1 MTIVLKG
8 MTWSHPRGHDPL
20 VACSRAWLERTGVS
34 IEWDKRSLQD
44 FESYPVEELARRYDL
59 IIIDHPHVGQVV
71 AENCLLPL
79 DTAERRAD
87 CHALARR
94 AVGCSY
100 DSYVFAGRLWALPVD
115 TATQVQAWV
124 PGRIGGPVRDWDD
137 MMQLSAAGRVAW
149 PLRPPHSLMSFFSL
163 AAHLGLACNPVAPPL
178 TTTKAVE
185 EVLPRLQA
193 LYDRIDPQCLEADP
207 IAVYEA
213 MAEPGSPIACVP
225 LIYGYANYAA
235 DGFRATRIGFAD
247 IPVIGGRPPAG
258 TTLGGT
264 YCDEAFHG
272 PDLGNW
278 SLLCV
283 ADPPGVL
290 SDEDPSVRS
299 ARLRSQ
305 AFAYAREHLD
315 RLPVVVAARLGRSVD
330 LFGLDRLVDQD
341 EGEERYRW
349 ASWAGIVAWW
359 VLAPLAVIGVRRID
373 RVSRRL
379 LLVPVVT
386 VWITTVLFY
395 GAHRIRSPLEPTV
408 VVGAAVA
415 IATWSATRWRSR
427 ASADT
432 GDVA

>member
-20 VACSRAWLERTGVS
+20 VACSRAWLERTGVA

-79 DTAERRAD
+79 DTAERKAD
-87 CHALARR
+87 CDALARR
-94 AVGCSY
+94 AVGRSF

-124 PGRIGGPVRDWDD
+124 PGRIGGPVRNWDD
-137 MMQLSAAGRVAW
+137 MMQLAAAGRVAL

-163 AAHLGLACNPVAPPL
+163 AAHLGLACNSVAPPL
-178 TTTKAVE
+178 TTTKVVE

-193 LYDRIDPQCLEADP
+193 LYDRIDPQCMAMDP

-235 DGFRATRIGFAD
+235 DGFRQTRIAFAD

-264 YCDEAFHG
+264 GLAVSAFSRHPQAATDFAFHVASG
-272 PDLGNW
+272 PVQAGLYAEAGGQPGH
-278 SLLCV
+278 
-283 ADPPGVL
+283 ADAWESEAVN
-290 SDEDPSVRS
+290 
-299 ARLRSQ
+299 A
-305 AFAYAREHLD
+305 
-315 RLPVVVAARLGRSVD
+315 PVHD
-330 LFGLDRLVDQD
+330 F
-341 EGEERYRW
+341 YR
-349 ASWAGIVAWW
+349 
-359 VLAPLAVIGVRRID
+359 
-373 RVSRRL
+373 
-379 LLVPVVT
+379 
-386 VWITTVLFY
+386 
-395 GAHRIRSPLEPTV
+395 
-408 VVGAAVA
+408 
-415 IATWSATRWRSR
+415 ATRQTLEGAWVRPR
-427 ASADT
+427 HDGYMAFQQEASELVNECLKNRRGSVHLAA
-432 GDVA
+432 GLNASYKASFKGA

>member
-1 MTIVLKG
+1 MSTADCSPNTDPPAAPLPGGVWVAVLVGALWRFGVLVVDKWHQPLLLNDSIYYSGQAKQLARGVWFRELFVDQPGAEHGPLTSVLMAPLSWMDHPEPWQRIVTVVCGVATIVVLAA
-8 MTWSHPRGHDPL
+8 
-20 VACSRAWLERTGVS
+20 V
-34 IEWDKRSLQD
+34 
-44 FESYPVEELARRYDL
+44 ARR
-59 IIIDHPHVGQVV
+59 VAGERAAVV
-71 AENCLLPL
+71 AAWIAALYPNLWMNDGLVMSESISTLCIAAVLLAAL
-79 DTAERRAD
+79 RWRA
-87 CHALARR
+87 APSARR
-94 AVGCSY
+94 AVTLG
-100 DSYVFAGRLWALPVD
+100 VL
-115 TATQVQAWV
+115 
-124 PGRIGGPVRDWDD
+124 
-137 MMQLSAAGRVAW
+137 
-149 PLRPPHSLMSFFSL
+149 
-163 AAHLGLACNPVAPPL
+163 LGLATLARSELVLAVPLVALWCLWPNRRAWRAPLLVMVAAGVTVVPWAVFNLVRFERPVLL
-178 TTTKAVE
+178 TTN
-185 EVLPRLQA
+185 
-193 LYDRIDPQCLEADP
+193 D
-207 IAVYEA
+207 
-213 MAEPGSPIACVP
+213 
-225 LIYGYANYAA
+225 
-235 DGFRATRIGFAD
+235 
-247 IPVIGGRPPAG
+247 G

-305 AFAYAREHLD
+305 AFAYAHEHLD

-330 LFGLDRLVDQD
+330 VFGLDRLVDQD

-359 VLAPLAVIGVRRID
+359 MLAPLAVVGLRRID

-386 VWITTVLFY
+386 VLITTVLFY

-415 IATWSATRWRSR
+415 IATWSATRRR
-427 ASADT
+427 AQLPAKA
-432 GDVA
+432 GDGS

>member
-1 MTIVLKG
+1 MPTADCSLNTDTPAAPLPRGVWVAVLVGALWRVGVLVVDKWHQPLLLNDSIYYSGQAKQLARGVWFRELFVDQPGAEHGPLTSVLMAPLSWMDHPEPWQRIVTVVCGVATIVVLAAVARRVAG
-8 MTWSHPRGHDPL
+8 ERAAVVAAWIAALYPNLWMNDGLIMSESISTLCVAAVLLSALRWRAAPSTRRAVALGALLGLAALARSELVLAVPL
-20 VACSRAWLERTGVS
+20 VARWCLWPNRRAWRQPLLMMVMAGV
-34 IEWDKRSLQD
+34 
-44 FESYPVEELARRYDL
+44 
-59 IIIDHPHVGQVV
+59 
-71 AENCLLPL
+71 
-79 DTAERRAD
+79 T
-87 CHALARR
+87 
-94 AVGCSY
+94 
-100 DSYVFAGRLWALPVD
+100 
-115 TATQVQAWV
+115 
-124 PGRIGGPVRDWDD
+124 
-137 MMQLSAAGRVAW
+137 
-149 PLRPPHSLMSFFSL
+149 
-163 AAHLGLACNPVAPPL
+163 VAPWAVFNLTRFERPVLL
-178 TTTKAVE
+178 TTN
-185 EVLPRLQA
+185 
-193 LYDRIDPQCLEADP
+193 D
-207 IAVYEA
+207 
-213 MAEPGSPIACVP
+213 
-225 LIYGYANYAA
+225 
-235 DGFRATRIGFAD
+235 
-247 IPVIGGRPPAG
+247 G

-305 AFAYAREHLD
+305 AFVYAREHVD

-359 VLAPLAVIGVRRID
+359 VLAPLAVMGVRRID

-386 VWITTVLFY
+386 VLITTVLFY

-415 IATWSATRWRSR
+415 IATWSATRWRTR
-427 ASADT
+427 PSADA
-432 GDVA
+432 GEIS